1 VILYE
6 TKDGYKYKEFVWADS
21 HWEELGDE
29 NSYKIYANELVNE
42 WICICSKLDRWTNF
56 CNSS

>member
-29 NSYKIYANELVNE
+29 NSYKIYANELVNA
-42 WICICSKLDRWTNF
+42 LDYTDTMNGYVSVV
-56 CNSS
+56 N